1 MMLSHQPPFLA
12 RSLSACAVI
21 FSLVL
26 AGPVCAQDAAELLLR
41 IDRLENL
48 VRQMNGQVEQV
59 QNQNRRLEEQAKRF
73 QNDTDFRFK
82 ELEGGRGGSRPATPP
97 ATGGQPP
104 RQQKSDAFN
113 PDANPQAAG
122 APLTLGSPGSAT
134 ATRPP
139 RQVGTSAV
147 ANPGVIIAGE
157 QNALGRDPRQPTDL
171 TNPAR
176 TNQQSGNPQS
186 TSVPIAPG
194 TPKGDIDLGKQQ
206 LKNGEYDAAE
216 GTFREFTRS
225 RTKDKLLSEAV
236 IGLGDSYFQ
245 RQRWREAAEQF
256 VDMTTKFPKSGRAA
270 EAELKLGIS
279 LRGLGA
285 AKEACDVLNN
295 HGQKYPNASA
305 SIKQGIARELQRARC
320 T

>member
-1 MMLSHQPPFLA
+1 MMLSRKTSFFA
-12 RSLSACAVI
+12 RHVS
-21 FSLVL
+21 VL
-26 AGPVCAQDAAELLLR
+26 AVALSFFAGAPASAQDAAELLLR

-82 ELEGGRGGSRPATPP
+82 EIEGGRGGARPSTSPTTPP

-122 APLTLGSPGSAT
+122 SPLTLGSPGSAT
-134 ATRPP
+134 AARSP
-139 RQVGTSAV
+139 RQASTSAV
-147 ANPGVIIAGE
+147 ANPGEIIAGE

-171 TNPAR
+171 TNPPR
-176 TNQQSGNPQS
+176 TNQQA

-225 RTKDKLLSEAV
+225 RTKDKLLPEAV

-295 HGQKYPNASA
+295 HGQKYPNASV
-305 SIKQGIARELQRARC
+305 SIKQGITRELQRARC